1 MTYALKDELLALAS
15 HSQECVRSE
24 LAAIVRVASMTPAEV
39 PQQVLSVDFP
49 TRAIAEYVQQLFV
62 QEFGVRNTTMKDIPG
77 TGRKPARFELHVHD
91 KVPTIVR
98 ELGLVTRSG
107 FLVKGMPPAVV
118 TGTISD
124 AEAAWRG
131 ALLARGSIT
140 DPGRSSAL
148 EVVCPCAEV
157 AMAFVGFGR
166 RLNVACK
173 AKETRGADRVVV
185 RDADSV
191 AALLT
196 RLGAHSSRIMWED
209 HRLTRQASAPNNR
222 LANFDDANTRRSARA
237 AEHSAA
243 RAQRALEILAEDVP
257 AHLAEAGALRVEHRQ
272 ASLEELGHLADPPL
286 TKDAIAGRIRRLFSM
301 ADKRA
306 KDLGI
311 PDTQAAVRAL
321 EEDADNE

>member
-1 MTYALKDELLALAS
+1 MDITTRLKDELLGMQLERPQDLRA
-15 HSQECVRSE
+15 E
-24 LAAIVRVASMTPAEV
+24 LAAVVRLTATDTLTPHSSVLVLDLPTKSVAQYVSQMLLHNYQVRLRTIREV
-39 PQQVLSVDFP
+39 AGS
-49 TRAIAEYVQQLFV
+49 
-62 QEFGVRNTTMKDIPG
+62 
-77 TGRKPARFELHVHD
+77 GRKPSHFELLIQD
-91 KVPTIVR
+91 KVPTVIR

-107 FLVKGMPPAVV
+107 FPIQGMPPSIVSGSV
-118 TGTISD
+118 SE
-124 AEAAWRG
+124 AESAWRG
-131 ALLARGSIT
+131 AILARGAIT

-148 EVVCPCAEV
+148 EIVCPCPEV

-166 RLNVACK
+166 RLNLACK

-191 AALLT
+191 SALLT
-196 RLGAHSSRIMWED
+196 RLGAHQSRIMWDD
-209 HRLTRQASAPNNR
+209 HRVTRTAAAPNNR

-237 AEHSAA
+237 AEQSAA
-243 RAQRALEILAEDVP
+243 RAQRALEILADDVP

-306 KDLGI
+306 RELGI
-311 PDTQAAVRAL
+311 PDTQAAVKEL
-321 EEDADNE
+321 DDN